1 MAEVT
6 LNFLKKEKNPKKE
19 VTLNFLNEP
28 NLSPGEEQKNETTS
42 SDPTLGKL
50 GAGLATE
57 VIIAESGRMASSFLG
72 PVGYIAGAFASG
84 IAGSYAAQKIT
95 NPDDI
100 SEGRLLAD
108 GLINLIPGMKAA
120 KGRNV
125 YADAAIRQ
133 GSIGAAI
140 GAGGIALE
148 KGYDEGRMPTIEELQ
163 GAGIT
168 AGALGSAL
176 GLTGAAVNRFLRKY
190 QGVENRDWRNFDLT
204 ADPADKTF
212 MDRVRTLRR
221 KNRSAEQEAFDEGLL
236 AARER
241 FTDASI
247 RQRRLQDTYGE
258 GQGNVGDGGPLKV
271 QELEDKTGFWT
282 NPKDNSNIFGKEH
295 QDYYANKRTAE
306 GKMDYQM
313 ETILK
318 EEQLYLDE
326 LGKIGA
332 RTNGITPKEATKDID
347 RYLHAKYA
355 LDYNKLRGDGQSGM
369 TNSSANDIIKQFEGA
384 GLKDLYRNPIKILKD
399 QNARA
404 SKLAVESGLVSEAQ
418 MKKWKK
424 EYGDN
429 YVPLTRVLDNDK
441 SLLKS
446 QNPNEVKSIGIYEDV
461 GSDLQVRSIKQNIQE
476 NLADVIRRAELNKVN
491 QSFAR
496 LVDAN
501 KLEANAI
508 LKQTNNKNYAE
519 GVGGKDS
526 TLTFYN
532 KGKAY
537 NMEFKDKTLA
547 RAFKGAP
554 IKDMS
559 AITKGIFNISTS
571 INRYL
576 GSIYTRFNPDFVI
589 PNLFRDSSEATLN
602 NMARMGAKS
611 AASLKSTSNPF
622 SVFDKKAIYKKLNGK
637 PPANAQEAEIHKL
650 YDEFKEDGGSVGG
663 LGATTQ
669 QELTDKIKDI
679 AKRLQTGTPD
689 SHLRKLGAW
698 FDKANNIFEDG
709 TRFKTYMMARRA
721 GFSRGASAISARD
734 SSFDPR
740 LGGTDVGLI
749 RATYLFANPAIQANK
764 VFLKNMFNNP
774 KVAIPALAA
783 TTALLYNLDNWNS
796 SIEPDWE
803 EKLKTTTGSNFTKNK
818 SLVFVTGVDEES
830 GKLQYIAMPIGY
842 SMIPFKVMADYTQKS
857 FRPDTPLSKEFFRNA
872 SSDIKDQFI
881 EAYNPVGASIIPTPL
896 RGFSELAFNEDGLG
910 RTIRP
915 EWLEGKNM
923 ASKEKMYSFTMD
935 TNGGEMAYAL
945 AETAEALN
953 MEVSPESIKHIWK
966 MFTGGPVATVDR
978 LVDATVKLYKGEEL
992 RAKDIPI
999 LRRFM
1004 GEGYKEKFEDR
1015 AGKLSEIE
1023 EFTAIDNTERAR
1035 DSRIAS
1041 RIYREMKDST
1051 PEEAQAAL
1059 QRAMTEGILTP
1070 SVQKRLISKI
1080 NNAKLKL
1087 TPAEARAKQLSVPL
1101 RAKYLLQQMKNM
1113 SLDDLPKYLQEQTN
1127 KGLLTKPVIETLS
1140 QLDEFKNLTLQDLK

>member
-1 MAEVT
+1 MAEIN
-6 LNFLKKEKNPKKE
+6 LDFLDEKDDEIN
-19 VTLNFLNEP
+19 LDFLDEP
-28 NLSPGEEQKNETTS
+28 NLSPGEEQKNQTAT

-57 VIIAESGRMASSFLG
+57 VAISEAGRMASSFLG
-72 PVGYIAGAFASG
+72 PVGYGLGAFASG
-84 IAGSYAAQKIT
+84 VAGSYAAQKIT

-120 KGRNV
+120 KGKSV
-125 YADAAIRQ
+125 LADAAIRQ

-148 KGYDEGRMPTIEELQ
+148 KGVDEGRMPTIEELQ

-168 AGALGSAL
+168 AGALGGALGSAL

-212 MDRVRTLRR
+212 MDRVRTLRK

-241 FTDASI
+241 LDDASI
-247 RQRRLQDTYGE
+247 RPRRLQDTYGE

-282 NPKDNSNIFGKEH
+282 NPKDNSNIFGREH
-295 QDYYANKRTAE
+295 QDYYANKRTSE
-306 GKMDYQM
+306 GKMDTQM

-318 EEQLYLDE
+318 EEELYLDE

-332 RTNGITPKEATKDID
+332 RTNGVSPKEATESID
-347 RYLHAKYA
+347 QYLHAKYA
-355 LDYNKLRGDGQSGM
+355 VDYNKLKGDGQSGM
-369 TNSSANDIIKQFEGA
+369 TTSSANDIIKQFEGA
-384 GLKDLYRNPIKILKD
+384 GLQDLYRNPIKILKD

-404 SKLAVESGLVSEAQ
+404 SKLVVESGLVSEAQ
-418 MKKWKK
+418 MKKWRK

-429 YVPLTRVLDNDK
+429 YVPLTRVLDGDR
-441 SLLKS
+441 SLLRS
-446 QNPNEVKSIGIYEDV
+446 QNPNEVKSSGIYDDV
-461 GSDLQVRSIKQNIQE
+461 GSDAPVRSIKQNIQE

-508 LKQTNNKNYAE
+508 LKQTNNKNYTE

-554 IKDMS
+554 IKDMG

-589 PNLFRDSSEATLN
+589 PNLFRDSSEATVN

-637 PPANAQEAEIHKL
+637 PPANAQEAEIHKM

-679 AKRLQTGTPD
+679 AKRLQSGTPD
-689 SHLRKLGAW
+689 SSLRKLGAW

-774 KVAIPALAA
+774 KVAIPVLAA
-783 TTALLYNLDNWNS
+783 TTGLLYNLDNWNS

-803 EKLKTTTGSNFTKNK
+803 EKLKTTTGSNYTKNK

-830 GKLQYIAMPIGY
+830 GKLQYVAMPIGY

-857 FRPDTPLSKEFFRNA
+857 FRADTPLSKEFFRDA
-872 SSDIKDQFI
+872 SLDIKDQFI
-881 EAYNPVGASIIPTPL
+881 EAYNPVGASIVPTPL

-953 MEVSPESIKHIWK
+953 MEVSPESIKHLWK

-978 LVDATVKLYKGEEL
+978 LVDATVKLYNGEEIK
-992 RAKDIPI
+992 AKDIPI

-1004 GEGYKEKFEDR
+1004 GEGYKEKFEQR

-1023 EFTAIDNTERAR
+1023 EFTEIDNTERAR
-1035 DSRIAS
+1035 DGRIAS
-1041 RIYREMKDST
+1041 QIFRQIKDS
-1051 PEEAQAAL
+1051 PEETPDIL
-1059 QRAMTEGILTP
+1059 QRSMTEGILSE
-1070 SVQKRLISKI
+1070 SVLKRLSNKMK
-1080 NNAKLKL
+1080 NDRLNL
-1087 TPAEARAKQLSVPL
+1087 TPAEARAKQLSVPR
-1101 RAKYLLQQMKNM
+1101 RAQYLLRQMQNM
-1113 SLDDLPKYLQEQTN
+1113 SLDDLPKYMQDQSN
-1127 KGLLTKPVIETLS
+1127 KGLLTKDVAAALS